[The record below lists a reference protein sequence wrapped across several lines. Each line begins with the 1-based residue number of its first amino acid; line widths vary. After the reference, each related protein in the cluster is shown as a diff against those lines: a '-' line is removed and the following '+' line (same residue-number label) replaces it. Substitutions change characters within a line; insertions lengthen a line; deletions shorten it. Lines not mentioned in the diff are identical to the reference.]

1 MSHAVVGSVVE
12 GLANFFLDH
21 GAGAAAEAVH
31 EIGEVVEHIGE
42 AKEGLEAVK
51 ALTGKEHADPTAEH
65 LRSPHVP
72 NVPPAGR
79 SHAPDP
85 SDPQSPAHAKA
96 AAAELPLR
104 VEQQAQ
110 EDAAYQRELAALLRM
125 RAADRER
132 DAREPDGGRERER

>member
-1 MSHAVVGSVVE
+1 
-12 GLANFFLDH
+12 
-21 GAGAAAEAVH
+21 
-31 EIGEVVEHIGE
+31 VEHIGE